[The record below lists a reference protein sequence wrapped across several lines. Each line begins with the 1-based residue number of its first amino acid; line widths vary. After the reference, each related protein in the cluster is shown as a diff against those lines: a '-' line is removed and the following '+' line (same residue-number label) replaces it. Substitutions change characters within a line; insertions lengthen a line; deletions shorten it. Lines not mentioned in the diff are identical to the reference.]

1 MTSRRKFLQKFSTFA
16 AATTL
21 PFYQTAA
28 GKNFL
33 KVIQETKHNSM
44 LEASTDED
52 FWHFVKQ
59 AYSVSPTVLNLN
71 NGGVSPSP
79 KVVQEAVEHYN
90 RWSNELPSHY
100 MWHIL
105 DRNGKEPI
113 RQKLADL
120 AGCSKEEIAIHRNT
134 TESLANIIFGLPLKA
149 GDEVVL
155 SKQDYPNMMNAW
167 KQRAHRDKIVL
178 KWVNLD
184 PVMEAE
190 SAIVNKYEELFTAK
204 TKLVHI
210 THSINWSG
218 QILPVA
224 AIAKKAKAQNI
235 EVLVDGAHTFAQLD
249 FKIPDLQCDYF
260 GTSLHK
266 WLCAPFGTGM
276 LYVKKDKIKKIYPL
290 MAAPQFKSA
299 DIRKFE
305 HIGTRSIAI
314 EQGIGQAIDFHQMI
328 GSQRKEARLRFLK
341 EYWTQGV
348 LPFKGVHINT
358 SMHRDFSGSI
368 ALLAIEGKEPREI
381 SSYLK
386 NKHQIHSVG
395 IVWENIS
402 GVRITPNVYTLT
414 KDLDRFI
421 HAVKLLTEEE

>member
-1 MTSRRKFLQKFSTFA
+1 MTTRRKFLQKFSTFT
-16 AATTL
+16 AATAL
-21 PFYQTAA
+21 PFYQTQK
-28 GKNFL
+28 GKDFL
-33 KVIQETKHNSM
+33 KAIQETKHNSI
-44 LEASTDED
+44 LSTSTDED
-52 FWHFVKQ
+52 FWHLIKQ

-79 KVVQEAVEHYN
+79 RVVQEAVEHYN

-113 RQKLADL
+113 REKLADL

-134 TESLANIIFGLPLKA
+134 TEALANVIFGLPLKA

-167 KQRAHRDKIVL
+167 KQRQQRDKIVL

-184 PVMEAE
+184 PVMENE
-190 SAIVNKYEELFTAK
+190 SAIVNKYVEQFTDQ

-210 THSINWSG
+210 THAINWSG

-224 AIAKKAKAQNI
+224 AIAKKAKAKGI

-249 FKIPDLQCDYF
+249 FKIPDLHCDYF

-276 LYVKKDKIKKIYPL
+276 LYVKKDKIAPLYPL
-290 MAAPQFKSA
+290 MGAPQFKSNN
-299 DIRKFE
+299 IRKFE

-314 EQGIGQAIDFHQMI
+314 EQGIGQAIEFHQMI

-341 EYWTQGV
+341 EYWTKSV
-348 LPFKGVHINT
+348 LPLNGVSINT
-358 SMHRDFSGSI
+358 PMHRDFSGAI
-368 ALLAIEGKEPREI
+368 ALLAVEGKDPIEV
-381 SSYLK
+381 SKYLK
-386 NKHQIHSVG
+386 KKHQIHSVA

-414 KDLDRFI
+414 KDLDRLI
-421 HAVKLLTEEE
+421 HAVKLFTEKE

>member
-1 MTSRRKFLQKFSTFA
+1 MSSRRKFLQQLSTFT

-21 PFYQTAA
+21 PFYTTLE
-28 GKNFL
+28 GKSLLRN
-33 KVIQETKHNSM
+33 IQEKAPLSPE
-44 LEASTDED
+44 EAAKDEY
-52 FWHFVKQ
+52 FWHLIKQ
-59 AYSVSPTVLNLN
+59 AYTVSPTVLNLN

-79 KVVQEAVEHYN
+79 RTVQEAVEHYN

-105 DRNGKEPI
+105 DRNGKEPV
-113 RQKLADL
+113 REKLAYL

-134 TESLANIIFGLPLKA
+134 TESLANVIFGLPLKA

-155 SKQDYPNMMNAW
+155 SKQDYPNMINAW
-167 KQRAHRDKIVL
+167 KQRELRNGIVL

-184 PVMEAE
+184 PIMEDSALIVQKYAE
-190 SAIVNKYEELFTAK
+190 QFTDK
-204 TKLVHI
+204 TKLVHV

-218 QILPVA
+218 QILPVK
-224 AIAKKAKAQNI
+224 AIAAAAKQQNL
-235 EVLVDGAHTFAQLD
+235 EVLVDGAHTFGQID
-249 FKIPDLQCDYF
+249 FNIPDLNCDYF

-276 LYVKKDKIKKIYPL
+276 LYIKKDKIAKVYPL
-290 MAAPQFKSA
+290 MAAPNPKVG

-314 EQGIGQAIDFHQMI
+314 EQGIGQAVDFHQMI
-328 GSQRKEARLRFLK
+328 GSKRKEARLRYLK
-341 EYWTQGV
+341 NYWAERV
-348 LPFKGVHINT
+348 LKFKGVSINT
-358 SMHRDFSGSI
+358 PMNPYFSGAI
-368 ALLAIEGKEPREI
+368 ALLAVAGKTPHEVAR
-381 SSYLK
+381 YLK
-386 NKHQIHSVG
+386 SKHQIHSVA

-414 KDLDRFI
+414 SDLDRLVN
-421 HAVKLLTEEE
+421 AVEKFTNT

>member
-1 MTSRRKFLQKFSTFA
+1 MNSRRKFLQKFSTFT
-16 AATTL
+16 AATAL
-21 PFYQTAA
+21 PFYHSAA
-28 GKNFL
+28 GIDFL
-33 KVIQETKHNSM
+33 KAIKGTKHDSI

-52 FWHFVKQ
+52 FWHLIKQ

-79 KVVQEAVEHYN
+79 RTVQEAVEHYN

-113 RQKLADL
+113 REKLADL

-134 TESLANIIFGLPLKA
+134 TESLANVIFGLRLKA
-149 GDEVVL
+149 GDEIVL
-155 SKQDYPNMMNAW
+155 SKQDYPNMINAW

-184 PVMEAE
+184 PVMEDE
-190 SAIVNKYEELFTAK
+190 GAIVQKYVELFTSK

-224 AIAKKAKAQNI
+224 AIAKKAKAQEI

-249 FKIPDLQCDYF
+249 FNIPDLHCDYF

-276 LYVKKDKIKKIYPL
+276 LYVKKDKIKPLYPL
-290 MAAPQFKSA
+290 MAAPQFRS
-299 DIRKFE
+299 DNIRKFE

-328 GSQRKEARLRFLK
+328 GSKRKEARLRFLK
-341 EYWTQGV
+341 EYWIKGV
-348 LPFKGVHINT
+348 LPFKGVSINT
-358 SMHRDFSGSI
+358 PRHRDFSGAIS
-368 ALLAIEGKEPREI
+368 LLAIEGKEPREL
-381 SSYLK
+381 SAYLK
-386 NKHQIHSVG
+386 KQHQIHSVA
-395 IVWENIS
+395 IVWENIT

-414 KDLDRFI
+414 KDLDRLI
-421 HAVKLLTEEE
+421 HAVKLFTEKE